1 MRHGIKLGK
10 RGDGLT
16 QVMKL
21 LGQVFKNSRIRNIV
35 LLFHHNLSNYP
46 FGFPLR
52 QCHSLQ
58 LGGRRGPRLVPGPAA
73 AYVCS
78 CRGPVGLK
86 AGGFLGRSRLRL
98 RKPRTRLPNGRPSVC
113 PGNSGGVGRRRRAL
127 S

>member
-35 LLFHHNLSNYP
+35 LLFHHNLSNCL
-46 FGFPLR
+46 FGFPLPKTE
-52 QCHSLQ
+52 LLL
-58 LGGRRGPRLVPGPAA
+58 LGMQEKEVD
-73 AYVCS
+73 
-78 CRGPVGLK
+78 
-86 AGGFLGRSRLRL
+86 FF
-98 RKPRTRLPNGRPSVC
+98 NW
-113 PGNSGGVGRRRRAL
+113 AL

>member
-21 LGQVFKNSRIRNIV
+21 LGQVFKDSRIRNIV

-52 QCHSLQ
+52 QYHSLQ
-58 LGGRRGPRLVPGPAA
+58 LGGRRGPSLVPEG
-73 AYVCS
+73 S
-78 CRGPVGLK
+78 
-86 AGGFLGRSRLRL
+86 
-98 RKPRTRLPNGRPSVC
+98 
-113 PGNSGGVGRRRRAL
+113 
-127 S
+127 